1 MGEIMAHPYF
11 VPLLTG
17 AAIIALFPLVAGYLV
32 LVERKVLADMQT
44 RLGPMRTGPHGFLQP
59 IADALKLLLKEDTIP
74 DEADRRIFWIAP
86 VIAAITALAAL
97 GFIPFGAGI
106 VVADVNVGVL
116 AVAAMSSVGI
126 IGVIL
131 GGWSSNS
138 HYSLL
143 GSLRSAAQL
152 VSYEVAL
159 ALGLL
164 GGVMAAGSLSMVAAV
179 ERQQQQQLWGI
190 FDNYGLMI
198 VSFMIYFIA
207 STAETNRAPFDLPE
221 AESELV
227 AGYMTEYSGFR
238 SLLLRRIRRDVR
250 RRRGGGDAV
259 LRRMAAPFA
268 SVAFLEGPLNVG
280 VPVTVFGV
288 SGIGSLYLV
297 RRLKLLH
304 QRLVLLAVGLF
315 LIVCAALFLVPPV
328 AASLAGPFWFFF
340 KLSLLIYTM
349 IWIRGTFPRLRYD
362 QLMNFGWHY
371 LIPLGML
378 MLLVH
383 AVVGVAGAEGR
394 ATEAL
399 GIRIP
404 GADGYRGKP
413 GQTAGVPRRNSA
425 SSPRDWLGSGQ
436 CRPTLEKSCRSS
448 RQSAET
454 GARWRP
460 SCAWQ

>member
-1 MGEIMAHPYF
+1 MGELMAHPYF
-11 VPLLTG
+11 IPLLTG
-17 AAIIALFPLVAGYLV
+17 VSIIALFPLVAGYLV

-74 DEADRRIFWIAP
+74 DDADRGIFWIAP

-106 VVADVNVGVL
+106 IVADVNVGVL

-164 GGVMAAGSLSMVAAV
+164 GGVMSAGTLSMMGAV
-179 ERQQQQQLWGI
+179 ENQQQQHLWGI
-190 FDNYGLMI
+190 FDNFGLMVI
-198 VSFMIYFIA
+198 SFVIYVIA
-207 STAETNRAPFDLPE
+207 ATAETNRAPFDLPE

-238 SLLLRRIRRDVR
+238 WALFFLAEYAAMCVVAGVAITLFFGGWLR
-250 RRRGGGDAV
+250 
-259 LRRMAAPFA
+259 PFA
-268 SVAFLEGPLNVG
+268 NVAFLEVPLNIIF
-280 VPVTVFGV
+280 PVLFLGATGL
-288 SGIGSLYLV
+288 GSLYLV
-297 RRLKLLH
+297 RKLKLTH
-304 QRLVLLAVGLF
+304 QRLVLITVGVSLLA
-315 LIVCAALFLVPPV
+315 CAALFLVPSI
-328 AASLAGPFWFFF
+328 ATALSGPFWFFF
-340 KLSLLIYTM
+340 KLSLLIYSM
-349 IWIRGTFPRLRYD
+349 IWVRGTFPRLRYD
-362 QLMNFGWHY
+362 QLMNLGWHY
-371 LIPLGML
+371 LIPLGMV

-383 AVVGVAGAEGR
+383 AIVGVAKG
-394 ATEAL
+394 
-399 GIRIP
+399 
-404 GADGYRGKP
+404 
-413 GQTAGVPRRNSA
+413 
-425 SSPRDWLGSGQ
+425 
-436 CRPTLEKSCRSS
+436 
-448 RQSAET
+448 
-454 GARWRP
+454 
-460 SCAWQ
+460 